1 MAWHGTAREAPTP
14 VRGRLAQVGYL
25 QAIFVENVILD
36 AGQACSLA
44 TLELHHAA
52 RIGGTARLLRSVSKL
67 LEGGNIAALQ
77 CARVRVRSHVSST
90 DTSLYQTR
98 CVFLYTC
105 RDEDAHH
112 GDGAQKR

>member
-1 MAWHGTAREAPTP
+1 

-25 QAIFVENVILD
+25 EAILVENVILD
-36 AGQACSLA
+36 ASQACSLA
-44 TLELHHAA
+44 TLKLHHAT
-52 RIGGTARLLRSVSKL
+52 RIGGTARLLRSVAKL
-67 LEGGNIAALQ
+67 LEGGNVAALQ

-98 CVFLYTC
+98 CVFLYNC

-112 GDGAQKR
+112 GDGALKRFNQR